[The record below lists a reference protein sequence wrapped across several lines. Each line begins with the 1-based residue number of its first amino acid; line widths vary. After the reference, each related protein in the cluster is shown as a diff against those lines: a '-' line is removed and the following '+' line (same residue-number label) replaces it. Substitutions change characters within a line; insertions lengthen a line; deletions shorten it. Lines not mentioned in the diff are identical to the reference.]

1 MNRLLLAH
9 LDRRQLL
16 GALAAGGAA
25 ALLPG
30 GARAQTSVNWVG
42 WQGYDEPVKVGTF
55 LADNGIAL
63 ATTYINSNEEII
75 SRLLAGGAGQTDFIT
90 IYFGHVPI
98 LIAADLIE
106 PIDMSRVTGIDQVF
120 PEFLGV
126 DAIRKDGTLYAVPF
140 TWGTLSM
147 VYDPAATARPTSWKD
162 ALKDD
167 VKGKVAMVSDMTGLI
182 CTWAPIVTGTT
193 TPTRITMAELTQT
206 LDVLI
211 DVKKNHARTLSMSF
225 GEAVDL
231 FARGEVVTSVIGWDA
246 MVGFAADKG
255 KALDFVLPDEGA
267 MTFMDTL
274 AVPKGAPNRDLA
286 YKLLAQSISAE
297 GQKVIADQLTQAVI
311 TQAAVPLVSD
321 KNRDIYQYGNL
332 PALFERARFY
342 QFWPLEAEGD
352 LVTFD
357 QVQEEYQRF
366 LTA

>member
-1 MNRLLLAH
+1 
-9 LDRRQLL
+9 
-16 GALAAGGAA
+16 
-25 ALLPG
+25 
-30 GARAQTSVNWVG
+30 
-42 WQGYDEPVKVGTF
+42 
-55 LADNGIAL
+55 
-63 ATTYINSNEEII
+63 
-75 SRLLAGGAGQTDFIT
+75 
-90 IYFGHVPI
+90 
-98 LIAADLIE
+98 
-106 PIDMSRVTGIDQVF
+106 
-120 PEFLGV
+120 
-126 DAIRKDGTLYAVPF
+126 
-140 TWGTLSM
+140 
-147 VYDPAATARPTSWKD
+147 
-162 ALKDD
+162 
-167 VKGKVAMVSDMTGLI
+167 MVSDMTGLI

-206 LDVLI
+206 LDILI

-311 TQAAVPLVSD
+311 TEAAVPLVSD

-352 LVTFD
+352 FVTFD